1 MLWGGSIPLWMD
13 LGRCPME
20 GTSVEGC
27 GSLGMRKDSKVPG
40 THAGP
45 CHVPLPY
52 AGTRGVG
59 RLGLILNLGQNTVQ
73 FVLPLAGR
81 QGEAR
86 QRNTGSAAMW
96 LPPSSQGWAALPA
109 GRQGSGPGKSGSCGG
124 VEEGLCRGGG
134 FSRSASCNFNL
145 VRVVVEGTL
154 PKSAPTRRCW
164 VPPREGWDLTSSTPV
179 LGQAEG
185 GRGGCGKGELLV
197 LPARCRA
204 CRERGKPWRLV
215 LKQGCPFILLYDC
228 ILISTNTPPSPGCCQ
243 RSLYRLC
250 LAC

>member
-1 MLWGGSIPLWMD
+1 
-13 LGRCPME
+13 
-20 GTSVEGC
+20 
-27 GSLGMRKDSKVPG
+27 
-40 THAGP
+40 
-45 CHVPLPY
+45 
-52 AGTRGVG
+52 
-59 RLGLILNLGQNTVQ
+59 
-73 FVLPLAGR
+73 
-81 QGEAR
+81 
-86 QRNTGSAAMW
+86 MW

-109 GRQGSGPGKSGSCGG
+109 GRQSSGQGKSGSCGG

-145 VRVVVEGTL
+145 VWVVVEGTL

-164 VPPREGWDLTSSTPV
+164 ASPREGWDLTSSTPV

-185 GRGGCGKGELLV
+185 GQGGCGKGELLV